1 METLWQNISA
11 TPKKGMYHHVQYI
24 ELLFLYFQ
32 KSIRKQKI
40 VHNFYYIIV
49 VLQTQ
54 KESLFFQCSK
64 PFKFFPIQ
72 STGLQMILSK
82 HAQILFFQACT
93 VHAEQ
98 GEHVFH
104 CLFVLP
110 PNKIEVTYT
119 RFLQEVFNH
128 VNGNPDNILL
138 DFERSTLKAVNNVK
152 TQVKKKGCFYNLC
165 SNIWKYIQNL
175 GL

>member
-1 METLWQNISA
+1 
-11 TPKKGMYHHVQYI
+11 
-24 ELLFLYFQ
+24 
-32 KSIRKQKI
+32 
-40 VHNFYYIIV
+40 
-49 VLQTQ
+49 
-54 KESLFFQCSK
+54 
-64 PFKFFPIQ
+64 
-72 STGLQMILSK
+72 MILSK

-93 VHAEQ
+93 VRAEQ

-104 CLFVLP
+104 CLSVLP

-165 SNIWKYIQNL
+165 SNI
-175 GL
+175 